1 MPFTSEQLSQVIL
14 DWTGGMP
21 KVQMCSKY
29 NISEY
34 CYRNLGKEL
43 KAKGLRRNTRTK
55 GLFVHELDP
64 LVKKYKDEH
73 PHIPAGSPPKVRPK
87 KQPGVDPEKYQRL
100 AMENALLEVKL
111 ENKEA
116 KLEKIK
122 QEQIKQQSKPKDDT
136 SSDSDSEIC
145 LPNITPAELR
155 AQAAKAAAATKA
167 AAKKAAAKT
176 SYKK

>member
-122 QEQIKQQSKPKDDT
+122 QESKLKDDT
-136 SSDSDSEIC
+136 SSDSDSESRIY

-167 AAKKAAAKT
+167 AAKKASAKT